1 MGEATVGQDARS
13 VALRAAWIC
22 AGIALLTA
30 LTFAAFPGHTY
41 LQSDTQIYLPILERL
56 RDPSVLSRDIV
67 AERPHVSFTIY
78 DEVALALRR
87 MGMDFESALA
97 LEQFIFRALG
107 IFGIWLAAA
116 AMGLKD
122 RMAMLV
128 AAALSLGATIAGPT
142 VLAVEYEPV
151 PRGFAVPLLLLAMG
165 LAARGRD
172 ILAGTAAS
180 LAFLYHPPS
189 VATFWAVYFVLTLLP
204 SKPQVMSRRILG
216 LAPLLAGVVVMLTL
230 SRMQPHVS
238 ELQPFFGS
246 IDPELERIQRLR
258 ASYNWVS
265 TWAGALMPQ
274 YVFLWVASIVA
285 YRRIRKDIPQDLRFF
300 VLGLPLLGILTVP
313 ASYLLLERMKWVVAP
328 QLQPARALVFVAIIA
343 AMLAAAAGISAAL
356 WRRWWECALW
366 FVLVYAIPIEGRLF
380 GLPQPP
386 RRIVLAVALA
396 GVATIAAWSDA
407 RRFRWAP
414 AAWAAAV
421 LLPFLLIPSWGRV
434 HNYAQV
440 RTPEL
445 TELARWARTSTA
457 RDTVFLFPDTGRG
470 IEPGVFRAEA
480 LRAIYV
486 DWKGG
491 GQVNFL
497 RSFAHEW
504 WERWQRTGAGRF
516 KPWHVPAYARW
527 GIDYF
532 VLKPAHRLP
541 DRVPIY
547 ENARYLVYA
556 THTENTTSE

>member
-1 MGEATVGQDARS
+1 MGEATVGQDARP

-22 AGIALLTA
+22 AAIAVLTA
-30 LTFAAFPGHTY
+30 LTFLAFPGHTY

-67 AERPHVSFTIY
+67 AERPHVSFTVY

-87 MGMDFESALA
+87 TGMDFETALVA
-97 LEQFIFRALG
+97 QQFIFRALG

-116 AMGLKD
+116 AMGLRD

-142 VLAVEYEPV
+142 VLAIEYEPV

-165 LAARGRD
+165 LAAHGRD
-172 ILAGTAAS
+172 IMAGTAAS

-189 VATFWAVYFVLTLLP
+189 VATFWTVYFVLTLLP

-216 LAPLLAGVVVMLTL
+216 LAPLLAGVVAMLAF
-230 SRMQPHVS
+230 SRLQPHVS
-238 ELQPFFGS
+238 ELQPFFGG
-246 IDPELERIQRLR
+246 IDPELERIQRVR

-265 TWAGALMPQ
+265 TWAGAWMPQ
-274 YVFLWVASIVA
+274 YVFLWLASIVA
-285 YRRIRKDIPQDLRFF
+285 YRRIRKDVPQDLRFF
-300 VLGLPLLGILTVP
+300 VLGLPLLGMLTVP
-313 ASYLLLERMKWVVAP
+313 ASYLLLEQFKWVVAP
-328 QLQPARALVFVAIIA
+328 QVQPARGLVFVAVVA
-343 AMLAAAAGISAAL
+343 ALLAAAAGVSAAL

-366 FVLVYAIPIEGRLF
+366 FMLVYAIPMQAQLF
-380 GLPQPP
+380 ALPQSP
-386 RRIVLAVALA
+386 RRLALA
-396 GVATIAAWSDA
+396 AALAAAATVAAWSDV

-414 AAWAAAV
+414 APWACAV
-421 LLPFLLIPSWGRV
+421 VLPFLLLPSWGRV
-434 HNYAQV
+434 QNYAQV
-440 RTPEL
+440 RAPEL
-445 TELARWARTSTA
+445 SELARWARTSTA
-457 RDTVFLFPDTGRG
+457 RDAVFLFPDAGKG
-470 IEPGVFRAEA
+470 IEPGVFRAES

-497 RSFAHEW
+497 RSFAREW
-504 WERWQRTGAGRF
+504 WDRWQRTGAGRF

-532 VLKPAHRLP
+532 VVKPAHRLP
-541 DRVPIY
+541 DRTPVY
-547 ENARYLVYA
+547 ENPRYIVYA
-556 THTENTTSE
+556 THTGIGTSE